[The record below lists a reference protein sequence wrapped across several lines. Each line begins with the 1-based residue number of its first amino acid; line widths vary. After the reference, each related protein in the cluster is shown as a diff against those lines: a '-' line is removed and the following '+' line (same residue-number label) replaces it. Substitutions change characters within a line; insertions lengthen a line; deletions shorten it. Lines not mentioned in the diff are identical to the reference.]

1 MALLTKWQV
10 KVFFYCI
17 C

>member
-10 KVFFYCI
+10 EVFFFFK
-17 C
+17 